1 MIIVYT
7 IESFLLCTFG
17 HFPSN
22 PHFPHPWG
30 RSKKHGGMGLSDDS
44 DCFPQA
50 EGSEGLRETLLW
62 ATRRV
67 EAFYPPGWGALPG
80 GYTFGSVPLCKKGGA
95 FFLKPGAFWA
105 KGAGFGEKAPGFRS
119 TSILWMTMRQTFRKC
134 LKSPMETKTKAANA
148 MIVNRR
154 KQSTLPT
161 LPAPVELSWV

>member
-1 MIIVYT
+1 MNAGWYSVLDSRTCYSLQACRRDHPGRWPARGRWSILETKKEKREKMIIVYT

-22 PHFPHPWG
+22 PHFPHLWG

-67 EAFYPPGWGALPG
+67 KAFYPPGWGALPG
-80 GYTFGSVPLCKKGGA
+80 GYMQSGRGTD
-95 FFLKPGAFWA
+95 
-105 KGAGFGEKAPGFRS
+105 
-119 TSILWMTMRQTFRKC
+119 TQTDNSAQSNPAQFVDIQLYTNVHC
-134 LKSPMETKTKAANA
+134 LE
-148 MIVNRR
+148 
-154 KQSTLPT
+154 
-161 LPAPVELSWV
+161 